1 MGVCMRDAHGR
12 PFGTV
17 RYDAAKQMNGWMKR
31 EWAPAPAENSAGDGP
46 CMLQAGVQ
54 SNIAKCIAGQTTC
67 VAGVMQVEMH
77 DVAVVA
83 YAGANVR
90 IGGLHV

>member
-17 RYDAAKQMNGWMKR
+17 RYDAAKQMHEWMRR

-67 VAGVMQVEMH
+67 VARVMQVEMH
-77 DVAVVA
+77 DVAVAA

-90 IGGLHV
+90 IGGLHA